1 MKLVWSSK
9 FIREFKRLKRQ
20 NPQLIPQVEQTL
32 QSLTDDPFHPSLRTH
47 KLQGDLSGIWAC
59 SIDYNN
65 RILFEFVNNSDADTV
80 EILLHTLGSHDTV
93 Y

>member
-47 KLQGDLSGIWAC
+47 KLQGDLSGSWAC

-65 RILFEFVNNSDADTV
+65 QILFEFVNNSDADTV

>member
-32 QSLTDDPFHPSLRTH
+32 QSLTDMTPFIR
-47 KLQGDLSGIWAC
+47 
-59 SIDYNN
+59 
-65 RILFEFVNNSDADTV
+65 V
-80 EILLHTLGSHDTV
+80 
-93 Y
+93 